1 MRNNNKD
8 ININRFG
15 YLLDK
20 NFLGAVA
27 IVLFIIATNL

>member
-8 ININRFG
+8 ININRWG

-20 NFLGAVA
+20 NFLGAVG
-27 IVLFIIATNL
+27 IVLFIIAANL